1 MHYTYPYMIQ
11 YGFWDRLKKPIFA
24 LAPMADVTDAAF
36 RRMIA
41 THGKPDV
48 MWTEFVSCDGLCSS
62 GKEALIRDLWYDESE
77 RPIVAQIFG
86 ATPEH
91 FYQTALLVQELG
103 FDGIDINMGCPE
115 KNIQK
120 QGAGAKL
127 IQSPKLAQMIIA
139 ETKRGAGKL
148 PVSVKTRI
156 GYTKNTI
163 DEWLPY
169 VMEMEPAAITI
180 HGRTKKEMSAVPAH
194 WDVIAHAVKL
204 RDNYYGVK
212 ERPLLLGNGDVQTLA
227 DALEKTKQYG
237 VDGVMVGR
245 GMFGNPWFFDGKDAA
260 KETGVAPMREIPLQ
274 EKMRVMLEH
283 TELFESLFGKTKR
296 FDVMKKHYK
305 AYVHGFDGA
314 RELRM
319 KLMAAHTAE
328 EVKSTLQKEGYL

>member
-1 MHYTYPYMIQ
+1 MIH
-11 YGFWDRLKKPIFA
+11 YGFWNRLERPVFA
-24 LAPMADVTDAAF
+24 VAPMADVTDAAF

-41 THGKPDV
+41 TYGKPDV

-62 GKEALIRDLWYDESE
+62 GKDALLKDLWYDASE

-91 FYQTALLVQELG
+91 FYKTALLAQELG

-127 IQSPKLAQMIIA
+127 IQDPELAKAIMA
-139 ETKRGAGKL
+139 ETKRGAGEL

-169 VMEMEPAAITI
+169 VLEMEPAAITI

-194 WDVIAHAVKL
+194 WDVIAHGVEL
-204 RDNYYGVK
+204 RNRYFGAK
-212 ERPLLLGNGDVQTLA
+212 NAPLILGNGDVQTLA
-227 DALEKTKQYG
+227 EAFEKVRQYG

-245 GMFGNPWFFDGKDAA
+245 GMFGNPWFFAGKDAA
-260 KETGVAPMREIPLQ
+260 KKTGIVLEQAVTLR

-319 KLMAAHTAE
+319 KLMATHDAE
-328 EVKSTLQKEGYL
+328 EVEQTLHKEGYL

>member
-1 MHYTYPYMIQ
+1 MIEH
-11 YGFWDRLKKPIFA
+11 GFWNDLKRPVFA

-41 THGKPDV
+41 KYGKPDV
-48 MWTEFVSCDGLCSS
+48 MWTEFVSCDGLCSA
-62 GKEALIRDLWYDESE
+62 GKEALLKDLWYDETE

-91 FYQTALLVQELG
+91 FYQAALLAQELG

-127 IQSPKLAQMIIA
+127 IQTPKLAQKIIA
-139 ETKRGAGKL
+139 ETKRGAGKI

-163 DEWLPY
+163 NEWLPY

-194 WDVIAHAVKL
+194 WDVIAHAVEL
-204 RDNYYGVK
+204 RDAYYGAK
-212 ERPLLLGNGDVQTLA
+212 DRPLLLGNGDIHTLA
-227 DALEKTKQYG
+227 DAFERVKKYG

-245 GMFGNPWFFDGKDAA
+245 GMFGNPWFFAGKDAMKISGPISA
-260 KETGVAPMREIPLQ
+260 NDIALQ

-283 TELFESLFGKTKR
+283 TELFETLFGQTKR

-319 KLMAAHTAE
+319 KLMAAHNAE
-328 EVKSTLQKEGYL
+328 EVKRTLHKEGYL